1 MTIFGS
7 VGLRWDS
14 VSGQR
19 SAARPPKDTAKEG
32 AKAALIRYEFG
43 PRNKLESQGL
53 GSEAIV
59 YKKMMVAYDESPE
72 AKRALTHAIELAK
85 MLGSELRLVTVSEP
99 LPAYVAFAD
108 AGFPGAKRMFAEERQ
123 IFYDKLQ
130 EEAKVRAAES
140 GMVADGVIVE
150 GDEVDSLVDS
160 ITSWHADLLVIGRR
174 HHSSPLTRIWGGTV
188 HEIAE
193 RTRCNILAV

>member
-1 MTIFGS
+1 
-7 VGLRWDS
+7 
-14 VSGQR
+14 
-19 SAARPPKDTAKEG
+19 
-32 AKAALIRYEFG
+32 
-43 PRNKLESQGL
+43 
-53 GSEAIV
+53 
-59 YKKMMVAYDESPE
+59 MMVAYDESPE
-72 AKRALTHAIELAK
+72 AKRALVRAIELAK
-85 MLGSELRLVTVSEP
+85 LMGAELRLVTVSEP
-99 LPAYVAFAD
+99 LPAYVGFAD
-108 AGFPGAKRMFAEERQ
+108 AAFPGSKQMLAEERQ
-123 IFYDKLQ
+123 SFYDKLQ

-150 GDEVDSLVDS
+150 GDEVDSIVNS